1 MAFIAIATFV
11 LILSIV
17 IAPYW
22 LLIVRPEE
30 QEIARLK
37 GRLVSAKKQNRA
49 VAGLLRETERLSTVP
64 FFHAVLTRASGVIQ
78 PMQETIQQSGIRTTL
93 GTILLASG
101 CLAGIAYLLVLRVTQ
116 QPLIGLLA
124 AALVSTLPYVYVR
137 RARTKRLAKFE
148 EQFPEAIDLLARA
161 LRAGHALTTG
171 LQMVG
176 DELPDPIRG
185 EFRQLYDQQS
195 YGLPLPDAL
204 RSFARRVPLID
215 AKFFVTALLTQR
227 EAGGNLAEVLDNL
240 ASIIRDRFRVKRQV
254 RVISAHGRIT
264 GWVLAGLPP
273 TLALVLSFM
282 IPENYRNFYTD
293 PLGIRMLVG
302 AAVMQIIGT
311 LIIRK
316 IVNIE
321 Y

>member
-1 MAFIAIATFV
+1 MALIAVATFV
-11 LILSIV
+11 LIFSIV
-17 IAPYW
+17 VAPYW

-30 QEIARLK
+30 HESARLK
-37 GRLVSAKKQNRA
+37 GRLVHDRKQNRA

-64 FFHAVLTRASGVIQ
+64 FFHGLLTKASGLIQ
-78 PMQETIQQSGIRTTL
+78 PMQQTIQQSGLRTTL

-101 CLAGIAYLLVLRVTQ
+101 CLGGIAFLLVARLTE

-124 AALVSTLPYVYVR
+124 AALFATVPYLYVR
-137 RARTKRLAKFE
+137 RARNKRLIKFE
-148 EQFPEAIDLLARA
+148 EQFPEAIDLLGRA

-176 DELPDPIRG
+176 DELPDPIRT

-204 RSFARRVPLID
+204 RSFALRVPLID

-273 TLALVLSFM
+273 TLAIVLSLM
-282 IPENYRNFYTD
+282 IPENYRKFYTD

-302 AAVMQIIGT
+302 ALVLQLIGT
-311 LIIRK
+311 IIIRK
-316 IVNIE
+316 IVTIE